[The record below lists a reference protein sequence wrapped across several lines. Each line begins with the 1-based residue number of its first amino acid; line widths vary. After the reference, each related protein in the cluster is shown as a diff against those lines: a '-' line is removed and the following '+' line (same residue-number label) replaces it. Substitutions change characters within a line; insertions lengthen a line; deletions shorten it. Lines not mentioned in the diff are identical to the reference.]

1 MVSLF
6 TLGINLIVCISTLL
20 SCVFPS
26 PSTCLLALTPMESLS
41 TLCPF
46 STQLASCLPTSF
58 CAHQTPLILD
68 NNPTLQLLSQLHVGL
83 IAGCP
88 THMGHWYRLS
98 WVWVQVGIL
107 PPTRIPYLQVRVRW
121 VGAGFFFIVANLHHC
136 HCLQLWTCHCL

>member
-26 PSTCLLALTPMESLS
+26 PSTHLLALTPMESLS

-68 NNPTLQLLSQLHVGL
+68 NNPTLQLLSQLHDEPSYVNPSHLCFSL
-83 IAGCP
+83 ISLHLHPLMPPCSA
-88 THMGHWYRLS
+88 T
-98 WVWVQVGIL
+98 QVKS
-107 PPTRIPYLQVRVRW
+107 TSDSHNSR
-121 VGAGFFFIVANLHHC
+121 HT
-136 HCLQLWTCHCL
+136 CLCSPSLCQ